1 VRAAAKPA
9 ELAAVT
15 YPQSTV
21 ARVDCPRAALCL
33 ILSSNLLTKSAPH
46 LGQSLLACGLVT
58 GAIGCS
64 GGRAPLFR
72 RRGLFGRRSFD
83 VARFALLISFVQELV
98 DHARASLL
106 LDPSLLR
113 FLLFSEELVIYFP
126 AHCVLHRD
134 RTNGMTIP
142 QYRPQFQFLTIPGTA
157 IASFLPSAVLNSTT

>member
-1 VRAAAKPA
+1 MRRWVSF
-9 ELAAVT
+9 E
-15 YPQSTV
+15 S
-21 ARVDCPRAALCL
+21 
-33 ILSSNLLTKSAPH
+33 KSAQPARQ
-46 LGQSLLACGLVT
+46 GRPQAPPLAGLVS
-58 GAIGCS
+58 GKLVIYAAFG

-98 DHARASLL
+98 NHARASLL

-134 RTNGMTIP
+134 RTNGMTTP
-142 QYRPQFQFLTIPGTA
+142 QYSLQFQFLTSHLLVTGWMA
-157 IASFLPSAVLNSTT
+157 NRFRSTCGRFF